1 MDRANL
7 ANVKAARSAD
17 GGRARIM
24 LFGDFAIEQR
34 DRVVRDPYYESN
46 NTGFDKAYDQCL
58 DFSQGLIEAIKLNM

>member
-1 MDRANL
+1 
-7 ANVKAARSAD
+7 
-17 GGRARIM
+17 M

-58 DFSQGLIEAIKLNM
+58 DFSRGLIEAIKLNM